1 METKEVI
8 RSLRAK
14 AGLSQE
20 DLVEFCVEHFA
31 GENCPPEQMRAYMQ
45 QKLPKLKYW
54 SSGAADKKI

>member
-1 METKEVI
+1 MI
-8 RSLRAK
+8 RSLRTK

-20 DLVEFCVEHFA
+20 DLVEFCVAHFA

-54 SSGAADKKI
+54 SSGAADKII

>member
-1 METKEVI
+1 MI
-8 RSLRAK
+8 RSLRTK

-45 QKLPKLKYW
+45 QKLPKLK
-54 SSGAADKKI
+54 SCGTGVSEKNI

>member
-1 METKEVI
+1 MI
-8 RSLRAK
+8 RSLRTK

-45 QKLPKLKYW
+45 QKLHKLKYW
-54 SSGAADKKI
+54 SSGAADKNI